1 MRLIIWQLA
10 FLILIFTACSGNATP
25 LPEAQV
31 LNRVWQALEP
41 NTSSHNQANWEVVE
55 SRSVSGREVSDRFE
69 GGPDP
74 GCVPGPT
81 PPPNRQINLNATYWY
96 VQMLPRP
103 ATPLPGTPLS
113 PTAPPRIPEA
123 TVRQAHFL
131 VDPST
136 GEIIARRLGC
146 VIY

>member
-1 MRLIIWQLA
+1 MRYILWSLA
-10 FLILIFTACSGNATP
+10 FLTLMFTACSGNATP
-25 LPEAQV
+25 LEAQA

-41 NTSSHNQANWEVVE
+41 NTSSHNQANWEVIE
-55 SRSVSGREVSDRFE
+55 SRSVFGREVSERFE

-81 PPPNRQINLNATYWY
+81 PPPNQRISPNATYWY
-96 VQMLPRP
+96 VQMRPRP

-113 PTAPPRIPEA
+113 PTAPPRKPEPI
-123 TVRQAHFL
+123 VFQADFL
-131 VDPST
+131 VDSNT
-136 GEIIARRLGC
+136 GEIIARILSC

>member
-1 MRLIIWQLA
+1 MRYILWSLA
-10 FLILIFTACSGNATP
+10 FLTLIFTACSGSAP
-25 LPEAQV
+25 PKEAQV

-81 PPPNRQINLNATYWY
+81 PPPNRPISPDATYRY
-96 VQMLPRP
+96 VQMRPRP
-103 ATPLPGTPLS
+103 ATPLP
-113 PTAPPRIPEA
+113 
-123 TVRQAHFL
+123 
-131 VDPST
+131 
-136 GEIIARRLGC
+136 
-146 VIY
+146 